1 MNKEVAHILK
11 ERIAAGGGVPFVEV
25 IAGLAQRVEFKQP
38 NGDGVPVLKRMPVS
52 YDTTAAQGCKVTP
65 ETALVPNSKKKGL
78 LYFEDMGSAFVDRV
92 SGGHIK
98 YRSTLVL
105 VCWMNRAR
113 LVGDHYK
120 EITSYCVTQLLSKL
134 KAREISNE
142 GNFARFYVTPGRIL
156 PQDASVFSRY
166 TYEEAVTQY
175 LRPPFEFFGMELTV
189 EFTVHP
195 ACVEQLEFKD
205 PVCY

>member
-1 MNKEVAHILK
+1 MNKEISHILK

-78 LYFEDMGSAFVDRV
+78 LYFEDMGSAFVDRA

-134 KAREISNE
+134 KVRETSNE
-142 GNFARFYVTPGRIL
+142 GNFARFHVTPGRIL

-166 TYEEAVTQY
+166 TYEE
-175 LRPPFEFFGMELTV
+175 
-189 EFTVHP
+189 
-195 ACVEQLEFKD
+195 
-205 PVCY
+205 

>member
-1 MNKEVAHILK
+1 MNKEIANILK
-11 ERIAAGGGVPFVEV
+11 ERISGKGGIPFVEV

-38 NGDGVPVLKRMPVS
+38 NGDGAPVVKRMPVS
-52 YDTTAAQGCKVTP
+52 YDTTEAQGCKVTP

-78 LYFEDMGSAFVDRV
+78 LYFEDMGIAFIDRAT
-92 SGGHIK
+92 GGHMR
-98 YRSTLVL
+98 YRSTLIL

-113 LVGDHYK
+113 LVGEKYK
-120 EITSYCVTQLLSKL
+120 EISSYCITKLLEKL
-134 KAREISNE
+134 EVKKISNE
-142 GNFARFYVTPGRIL
+142 GNFARFMVTPGRIL

-166 TYEEAVTQY
+166 TYDETVTQY

-195 ACVEQLEFKD
+195 ECVEQLEFTD